1 MSGGGVVGYKVKWV
15 EDHLGISRKALRN
28 YEKLGLMPPNI
39 GGKYRDYSDEDIDR
53 IWSIK
58 ILQGVGYS
66 LAEIRELMDNKEA
79 DFYKSISDKVVEL
92 ERKRDDITNF
102 IEFAKTIKLTGRVP
116 TTKQVGSI
124 RYSEFMEYSRE
135 NWNFYIEPKAA
146 SYLDAMELIQDAKEQ
161 ELSEIDVDRLESLAK
176 LMGDYQE
183 MQHTYT
189 INAYYQILSR
199 MQSLEFKSEVVQTVV
214 EQLFCF
220 LSESDSAKEI
230 GEKFTRVFFAKYTA
244 PFFLEGS
251 DIGEINI
258 STYGREGAEF
268 IARAIAFFGG
278 FDSIDDL
285 YEL

>member
-1 MSGGGVVGYKVKWV
+1 MSGGGAVGYRVKWV

-28 YEKLGLMPPNI
+28 YERLGLMPPNK

-58 ILQGVGYS
+58 LLQGVGYS
-66 LAEIRELMDNKEA
+66 LAEICELMDNQEA
-79 DFYKSISDKVVEL
+79 DFYKSISEKVVEL
-92 ERKRDDITNF
+92 ERKRDDIINF
-102 IEFAKTIKLTGRVP
+102 IEFAKTIKLTGQVP
-116 TTKQVGSI
+116 TTKKVGSI

-135 NWNFYIEPKAA
+135 NWNFYVEPKAA
-146 SYLDAMELIQDAKEQ
+146 SYLDAMEIIQDAKEQ
-161 ELSEIDVDRLESLAK
+161 KLSEIDIDRLESLAN

-183 MQHTYT
+183 MQHACM

-199 MQSLEFKSEVVQTVV
+199 MQLLGFKSEAVQTVV

-220 LSESDSAKEI
+220 LSESDIAKEI
-230 GEKFTRVFFAKYTA
+230 GEKYTPVFFSKNTA

-251 DIGEINI
+251 DIGEMNI
-258 STYGREGAEF
+258 AIYGREGAGF

>member
-1 MSGGGVVGYKVKWV
+1 
-15 EDHLGISRKALRN
+15 
-28 YEKLGLMPPNI
+28 MPPNK

-58 ILQGVGYS
+58 LLQGVGYS
-66 LAEIRELMDNKEA
+66 LAEIRELMDNPEA
-79 DFYKSISDKVVEL
+79 DFYKSISEKVVEL

-116 TTKQVGSI
+116 TTKEVGSI

-146 SYLDAMELIQDAKEQ
+146 SYLDAMELTQNANEQ
-161 ELSEIDVDRLESLAK
+161 ELSEIDIDRLESLAN
-176 LMGDYQE
+176 LMRDYKE
-183 MQHTYT
+183 MQYTYT

-199 MQSLEFKSEVVQTVV
+199 MKSLDFNSEAVQTVV

-220 LSESDSAKEI
+220 LSECDTAKEI
-230 GEKFTRVFFAKYTA
+230 GEKYIPVFFSKFTA

-258 STYGREGAEF
+258 ATYGREGAEF

-278 FDSIDDL
+278 FDSLDDL

>member
-1 MSGGGVVGYKVKWV
+1 MEYKTS
-15 EDHLGISRKALRN
+15 SR
-28 YEKLGLMPPNI
+28 
-39 GGKYRDYSDEDIDR
+39 
-53 IWSIK
+53 
-58 ILQGVGYS
+58 YS
-66 LAEIRELMDNKEA
+66 LAEIRELMDNPEA
-79 DFYKSISDKVVEL
+79 DFYKSISEKVVEL

-116 TTKQVGSI
+116 TTKEVGSI

-135 NWNFYIEPKAA
+135 
-146 SYLDAMELIQDAKEQ
+146 
-161 ELSEIDVDRLESLAK
+161 LSEIDIDRLESLAN
-176 LMGDYQE
+176 LMGDYKE
-183 MQHTYT
+183 MQYTYT

-199 MQSLEFKSEVVQTVV
+199 MKSLDFNSEAVQAVV

-220 LSESDSAKEI
+220 LSECDTAKEI
-230 GEKFTRVFFAKYTA
+230 GEKYTPVFFSKFTA

-258 STYGREGAEF
+258 ATYGREGAEF

-278 FDSIDDL
+278 FDSLDDL

>member
-1 MSGGGVVGYKVKWV
+1 MGYKVKWV

-28 YEKLGLMPPNI
+28 YERLGLMPPNK

-58 ILQGVGYS
+58 LLQGVGYS
-66 LAEIRELMDNKEA
+66 LAEIRELMDNPEA
-79 DFYKSISDKVVEL
+79 DFYKSISEKVVEL

-116 TTKQVGSI
+116 TTKEVGSI

-146 SYLDAMELIQDAKEQ
+146 SYLDAMELTQNANEQ
-161 ELSEIDVDRLESLAK
+161 ELSEIDIDRLESLAN
-176 LMGDYQE
+176 LMRDYKE
-183 MQHTYT
+183 MQYTYT

-199 MQSLEFKSEVVQTVV
+199 MKSLDFNSEAVQTVV

-220 LSESDSAKEI
+220 LSECDTAKEI
-230 GEKFTRVFFAKYTA
+230 GEKYTPVFFSKFTA

-251 DIGEINI
+251 DIGA
-258 STYGREGAEF
+258 G
-268 IARAIAFFGG
+268 
-278 FDSIDDL
+278 
-285 YEL
+285 

>member
-1 MSGGGVVGYKVKWV
+1 MGYKVKWV
-15 EDHLGISRKALRN
+15 EEHLGISRKALRN
-28 YEKLGLMPPNI
+28 YERLGLMPPNK

-58 ILQGVGYS
+58 LLQGVGYS
-66 LAEIRELMDNKEA
+66 LAEIRELMNNPEA
-79 DFYKSISDKVVEL
+79 DFYKSISEKVVEL
-92 ERKRDDITNF
+92 ERKRDDIINF

-116 TTKQVGSI
+116 TTKEVGSI

-146 SYLDAMELIQDAKEQ
+146 SYLDAMELTQNANEQ
-161 ELSEIDVDRLESLAK
+161 ELSEIDIDRLESLAN
-176 LMGDYQE
+176 LMGDYKE
-183 MQHTYT
+183 MQYTYT

-199 MQSLEFKSEVVQTVV
+199 MKSLDFNSEAVQAVV

-220 LSESDSAKEI
+220 LSECDTAKEI
-230 GEKFTRVFFAKYTA
+230 GEKYTPVFFSKFTA

-258 STYGREGAEF
+258 ATYGREGAEF

-278 FDSIDDL
+278 FDSLDDL

>member
-1 MSGGGVVGYKVKWV
+1 MSGGVVGYKVKWV
-15 EDHLGISRKALRN
+15 EDHFGISRKALCN

-66 LAEIRELMDNKEA
+66 LAEIRELKDNKEA
-79 DFYKSISDKVVEL
+79 YFYKSISDKVVEL

-146 SYLDAMELIQDAKEQ
+146 SYLDVMELIQDAKEQ

-176 LMGDYQE
+176 LMG
-183 MQHTYT
+183 
-189 INAYYQILSR
+189 II
-199 MQSLEFKSEVVQTVV
+199 KK
-214 EQLFCF
+214 C
-220 LSESDSAKEI
+220 
-230 GEKFTRVFFAKYTA
+230 
-244 PFFLEGS
+244 
-251 DIGEINI
+251 NI
-258 STYGREGAEF
+258 HIR
-268 IARAIAFFGG
+268 
-278 FDSIDDL
+278 
-285 YEL
+285 